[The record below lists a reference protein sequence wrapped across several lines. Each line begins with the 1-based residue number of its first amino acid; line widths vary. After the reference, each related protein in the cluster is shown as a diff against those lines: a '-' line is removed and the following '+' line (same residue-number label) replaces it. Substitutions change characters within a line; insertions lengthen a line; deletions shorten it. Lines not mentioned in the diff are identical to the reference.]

1 MEKETKNGQAAV
13 LGLQHLLAMY
23 AGAVA
28 VPLLIGTGLG
38 FNQEQM
44 TYLISIDIF
53 MCGLATLLQLTVNR
67 FFGIGLP
74 VVLGCAIQA
83 VAPLILI
90 GSDQGVGAIYGSIIA
105 SGIFVVLVSGFF
117 SKIKRLFPPI
127 VTGTVITVIGLTL
140 IPVAIE
146 KMGGGDSSATNFGNQ
161 TNLLLAFVTIALIVG
176 VQMLAKGF
184 VRSIAVLIGLV
195 GGSILAAVLGMV
207 DLSAIGQAP
216 VFHVP
221 QPFYFGK
228 PTFDVWSILLMIII
242 SIVSMVE
249 STGVYFALGDITGQ
263 KVGEEELKKGYRA
276 EGLAVILG
284 GIFNTFPYTGFSQNV
299 GLVQLSG
306 IKTRKPIYFS
316 AIFLIILGLLILSS
330 VPVYGFWVNHKA
342 PQQQVA
348 SSVSHKKTASSKK
361 ASSVDSSSSSVASSD
376 DTAVSESAV
385 SSSDDTSSVDE
396 SVSSSAVESSSS
408 AAPEVSSS
416 SVANNTAVL
425 GASQTLYNFAVTHGM
440 TTDQVIALNPGLT
453 VSNYTQYAGRDL
465 NIR

>member
-127 VTGTVITVIGLTL
+127 MTGTVITVIGLTL

-161 TNLLLAFVTIALIVG
+161 ANLLLAFVTIALIVG

-242 SIVSMVE
+242 S
-249 STGVYFALGDITGQ
+249 
-263 KVGEEELKKGYRA
+263 
-276 EGLAVILG
+276 
-284 GIFNTFPYTGFSQNV
+284 
-299 GLVQLSG
+299 
-306 IKTRKPIYFS
+306 
-316 AIFLIILGLLILSS
+316 
-330 VPVYGFWVNHKA
+330 
-342 PQQQVA
+342 
-348 SSVSHKKTASSKK
+348 
-361 ASSVDSSSSSVASSD
+361 
-376 DTAVSESAV
+376 
-385 SSSDDTSSVDE
+385 
-396 SVSSSAVESSSS
+396 
-408 AAPEVSSS
+408 
-416 SVANNTAVL
+416 
-425 GASQTLYNFAVTHGM
+425 
-440 TTDQVIALNPGLT
+440 
-453 VSNYTQYAGRDL
+453 
-465 NIR
+465 

>member
-1 MEKETKNGQAAV
+1 MERKTQSGKAAI

-53 MCGLATLLQLTVNR
+53 MCGLATFLQLIVNR

-90 GSDQGVGAIYGSIIA
+90 GSNEGVGAIYGSVMA
-105 SGIFVVLVSGFF
+105 SGLFVVLVSGFF

-146 KMGGGDSSATNFGNQ
+146 KMGGGNASAANFGDK
-161 TNLLLAFVTIALIVG
+161 TSLLLAFVTIALIVS
-176 VQMLAKGF
+176 VQMFVKGF
-184 VRSIAVLIGLV
+184 IRSIAVLIGLV
-195 GGSILAAVLGMV
+195 GGSILAAVMGRI
-207 DLSAIGQAP
+207 DLSTIGQAP
-216 VFHVP
+216 FFHVP

-228 PTFDVWSILLMIII
+228 PTFDIWSILLMIII

-249 STGVYFALGDITGQ
+249 STGVYFALGDITGK

-316 AIFLIILGLLILSS
+316 AAFLIILGLFPKVGALAQIIPEPVLGGGMLIMF
-330 VPVYGFWVNHKA
+330 GM
-342 PQQQVA
+342 VA
-348 SSVSHKKTASSKK
+348 VQGIRMLMD
-361 ASSVDSSSSSVASSD
+361 VDFTND
-376 DTAVSESAV
+376 KNLLITAVSIGFGLGFNIV
-385 SSSDDTSSVDE
+385 PTLFNQLPQTVQMFTGNGIVMSSVTAIILNLVFNGLKKDE
-396 SVSSSAVESSSS
+396 EIIK
-408 AAPEVSSS
+408 AALIKE
-416 SVANNTAVL
+416 
-425 GASQTLYNFAVTHGM
+425 
-440 TTDQVIALNPGLT
+440 
-453 VSNYTQYAGRDL
+453 
-465 NIR
+465 

>member
-1 MEKETKNGQAAV
+1 MDKQTQNGKAAV

-38 FNQEQM
+38 FNETQM

-53 MCGLATLLQLTVNR
+53 MCGIATLLQLTVTK

-90 GSDQGVGAIYGSIIA
+90 GSKSGVGAIYGSIIA
-105 SGIFVVLVSGFF
+105 SGIFVVLVAGFF
-117 SKIKRLFPPI
+117 SKIKKLFPSL

-140 IPVAIE
+140 IPVAIT
-146 KMGGGDSSATNFGNQ
+146 KMGGGDVTAQNFGDPNQ
-161 TNLLLAFVTIALIVG
+161 LILAFVTILLIVG
-176 VQMLAKGF
+176 VQVFAKGF
-184 VRSIAVLIGLV
+184 LRSISVLVGLV
-195 GGSILAAVLGMV
+195 GGTLLACLMGLV
-207 DLSAIGQAP
+207 DFAAIGHAP
-216 VFHVP
+216 VFHIP

-249 STGVYFALGDITGQ
+249 STGVYFALGDITG
-263 KVGEEELKKGYRA
+263 KKITEDDLKRGYRA

-306 IKTRKPIYFS
+306 IKTKKPIYFS
-316 AIFLIILGLLILSS
+316 AIFLIILGLFPKIGAIAQIIPEPVLGGGMLVMFGMVAVQGMKMLSKVDFNNDKNLLII
-330 VPVYGFWVNHKA
+330 
-342 PQQQVA
+342 
-348 SSVSHKKTASSKK
+348 
-361 ASSVDSSSSSVASSD
+361 
-376 DTAVSESAV
+376 AVSISFGLGFNLMPQLFSQLPETV
-385 SSSDDTSSVDE
+385 QMFTGNGIVMSSLTAIILNLVFNGLKGDE
-396 SVSSSAVESSSS
+396 KV
-408 AAPEVSSS
+408 
-416 SVANNTAVL
+416 
-425 GASQTLYNFAVTHGM
+425 
-440 TTDQVIALNPGLT
+440 VI
-453 VSNYTQYAGRDL
+453 D
-465 NIR
+465 

>member
-1 MEKETKNGQAAV
+1 MEKETQNGKAAV

-90 GSDQGVGAIYGSIIA
+90 GTNEGVGAIYGSIIA
-105 SGIFVVLVSGFF
+105 SGIFVVLVSGIF
-117 SKIKRLFPPI
+117 SKIKKLFPPL

-146 KMGGGDSSATNFGNQ
+146 KMGGGNATAADFGDK
-161 TNLLLAFVTIALIVG
+161 TNLLLAFVTILLIVG

-184 VRSIAVLIGLV
+184 IRSIAVLIGLV
-195 GGSILAAVLGMV
+195 GGSILAAFMGMI
-207 DLSAIGQAP
+207 DLSAIGDAP
-216 VFHVP
+216 LFHVP

-242 SIVSMVE
+242 SMVSMVE
-249 STGVYFALGDITGQ
+249 STGVYFALGDITG
-263 KVGEEELKKGYRA
+263 KNVGEEELKKGYRA

-316 AIFLIILGLLILSS
+316 AFFLIVLGLFPKIGALAQIIPE
-330 VPVYGFWVNHKA
+330 PV
-342 PQQQVA
+342 
-348 SSVSHKKTASSKK
+348 
-361 ASSVDSSSSSVASSD
+361 
-376 DTAVSESAV
+376 
-385 SSSDDTSSVDE
+385 
-396 SVSSSAVESSSS
+396 
-408 AAPEVSSS
+408 
-416 SVANNTAVL
+416 
-425 GASQTLYNFAVTHGM
+425 
-440 TTDQVIALNPGLT
+440 
-453 VSNYTQYAGRDL
+453 
-465 NIR
+465 

>member
-1 MEKETKNGQAAV
+1 MEKETQNGKAAV

-90 GSDQGVGAIYGSIIA
+90 GTNEGVGAIYGSIIA
-105 SGIFVVLVSGFF
+105 SGIFVVLVSGVF
-117 SKIKRLFPPI
+117 SKIKKLFPPI
-127 VTGTVITVIGLTL
+127 VTGTVITVI
-140 IPVAIE
+140 AIE
-146 KMGGGDSSATNFGNQ
+146 KMGGGNATAADFGDK
-161 TNLLLAFVTIALIVG
+161 TNLLLAFVTILLIVG

-184 VRSIAVLIGLV
+184 IRSIAVLIGLV
-195 GGSILAAVLGMV
+195 GGSILAAFMGMI
-207 DLSAIGQAP
+207 DLSAIGDAP
-216 VFHVP
+216 LFHVP

-242 SIVSMVE
+242 SMVSMVE
-249 STGVYFALGDITGQ
+249 STGVYFALGDITG
-263 KVGEEELKKGYRA
+263 KNVGEEELKKGYRA

-316 AIFLIILGLLILSS
+316 AFFLIVLGLFPKIGALAQIIPEPVLGGGMLVMFGMVAVQGIRMLLEVDFSNDKNLLI
-330 VPVYGFWVNHKA
+330 
-342 PQQQVA
+342 VA
-348 SSVSHKKTASSKK
+348 V
-361 ASSVDSSSSSVASSD
+361 SVAFG
-376 DTAVSESAV
+376 
-385 SSSDDTSSVDE
+385 
-396 SVSSSAVESSSS
+396 
-408 AAPEVSSS
+408 
-416 SVANNTAVL
+416 L
-425 GASQTLYNFAVTHGM
+425 GFNVTPTLFSQMPQTLQMFTGNGIVMSSITA
-440 TTDQVIALNPGLT
+440 IILNLIFNGLKKDEEILEE
-453 VSNYTQYAGRDL
+453 AFKK
-465 NIR
+465 

>member
-1 MEKETKNGQAAV
+1 MKEQQTGKAAV

-38 FNQEQM
+38 FNESQM

-53 MCGLATLLQLTVNR
+53 MCGIATLLQLTVNK

-90 GSDQGVGAIYGSIIA
+90 GSDKGVGAMYGSIIA
-105 SGIFVVLVSGFF
+105 AGVFVVLIAGVF
-117 SKIKRLFPPI
+117 SKIKKLFPPL

-140 IPVAIE
+140 IPVAIT
-146 KMGGGDSSATNFGNQ
+146 KMGGGDATAESFGDPN
-161 TNLLLAFVTIALIVG
+161 NLLLAFITIALIIG
-176 VQMLAKGF
+176 VQVFAKGF
-184 VRSIAVLIGLV
+184 LRSISVLIGLV
-195 GGSILAAVLGMV
+195 GGSILAYFMGMM
-207 DLSAIGQAP
+207 DFAAIGHAP

-249 STGVYFALGDITGQ
+249 STGVYFALGDI
-263 KVGEEELKKGYRA
+263 VGKPITEDDLKRGYRA
-276 EGLAVILG
+276 EGLAVVLG

-306 IKTRKPIYFS
+306 IKTKKPIYFS
-316 AIFLIILGLLILSS
+316 AIFLIILGLFPKIGALAQIIPEPVLGGGMLIMF
-330 VPVYGFWVNHKA
+330 G
-342 PQQQVA
+342 
-348 SSVSHKKTASSKK
+348 
-361 ASSVDSSSSSVASSD
+361 SVAVQGMRMLSKTDFTNDKNLLIIAVALGFGLGFNVNPQLFGKMPETLQMFTGNGIVMSSL
-376 DTAVSESAV
+376 
-385 SSSDDTSSVDE
+385 
-396 SVSSSAVESSSS
+396 
-408 AAPEVSSS
+408 AAILLNLIFNGLKEEPE
-416 SVANNTAVL
+416 AQL
-425 GASQTLYNFAVTHGM
+425 E
-440 TTDQVIALNPGLT
+440 IE
-453 VSNYTQYAGRDL
+453 
-465 NIR
+465 